1 MRRCWVKI
9 MGEFCGTVIG
19 RSIMQTMRALVNHL
33 WTFILNVI
41 LWLPLFAVAGYYGLN
56 AVLQRDD
63 SAQIISNAVS
73 KYLPGA
79 LVRFDA
85 ANVRVGWKQAV
96 VSVENFRVVAG
107 KNSLTVP
114 KADFWV
120 QPTGLVAALHRPTV
134 ILFGGT
140 GAQMMPPL
148 DSHWAV
154 LGEQANIQ
162 WHDEENQI
170 ALTLANAQLKLRHDD
185 GLLQISAHENDRR
198 QTDIAAHFRMFAHD
212 LRGTVH
218 IALENWSPPAAV
230 PLQWQSM
237 RATAQIKVNG
247 GQWRAVAAGELQEVK
262 HHEGKAD
269 ELHWHATTHWPPSA
283 TATLAA
289 RVTLAAAALSLAYLP
304 KMPQTNLHASGML
317 RYAPSQQTW
326 QWNDGMMLAQNADGL
341 LNASLTVSGRMT
353 EIVAADLRGRLI
365 NVPLAVFSS
374 YTSAGKLRDWFKNA
388 LPGGTMQNA
397 HFSWRGQPA
406 DFPFSDDGGDFA
418 LTAKFVDGELLIGDG
433 WPAAQSLHGH
443 LIMRGDDLE
452 INGNGDMAG
461 LAARAQVR
469 LPNVLATNVSLYL
482 LAKAKPD
489 TLANYTRAAR
499 QFPPLQATVEQVL
512 NDFAASGH
520 GRFMLSLTVP
530 LAAPTN
536 TRAEGFLRVN
546 DGRLQAD
553 NLPALTAVV
562 GGVHFS
568 NQGASG
574 QLLGILAGQL
584 ATVNFNNM
592 QVTVRS
598 VIDAQTIFSFLG
610 DGDGSVLGSIPF
622 EFRRDERR
630 TVIVS
635 SLRGVRF
642 DYLKLLNK
650 DVTGKA
656 MFGVTLAIDKVRTR
670 LQLSGNTL
678 YLTVPGQEVAWGA
691 NAAASQPFI
700 HDLPSNFSLSGHGR
714 LRLSLMVPLAAPTKM
729 RAYGLLQVND
739 GRLQAGSLPAL
750 TTVAGN
756 VHFSNKN
763 AKGQLSGI
771 WAGQLATVDFD
782 NTQVTVRSAIEAQT
796 ALSFVDIDD
805 LPIFGIVPFNL
816 QRDERRTVMVSS
828 LHGVRFDYPAPLNKE
843 AMEKATL
850 SITAAAGM
858 VRARLQLRRNTLHLT
873 AQKRG
878 VDLAINA
885 ISLPPPA
892 RGLQVHGTMA
902 DVDVGLWLNGGDT
915 TNAQIAVSLTLV
927 RANFADVIQQ
937 TMILHSPFVVRDERQ
952 IAITADSVAG
962 VARLGKKHL
971 YLDLAR
977 LSLSPPQSEGGE
989 GDDLV
994 FSLLRQMTISL
1005 TTQRL
1010 QMGSVTLGALQ
1021 LNGAPMDANA
1031 WNLNT
1036 LVLMNESATLTA
1048 VGGYFDDTA
1057 TVSVRLWTSDAP
1069 AFLQIFAV
1077 SNVVSE
1083 GAAEMGGDLT
1093 LRRAPTGFSLSDLH
1107 GQLKMRASDL
1117 RYLKGGESVVGL
1129 LAIFSPQSLLSL
1141 GFVELGKEGTFIN
1154 NIDGDIILNGGK
1166 AEVHEWKM
1174 KNDDFSISMEGDTDL
1189 AMRTLNLH
1197 GRVRPGNRLLK
1208 AGSFLSIGVA
1218 GAAAVQPL
1226 SLVAYWLAGKVFE
1239 RPLAEIGAYNYTIT
1253 GTWDSPIYKESGV
1266 TLKQSASDGA
1276 EK

>member
-1 MRRCWVKI
+1 

-19 RSIMQTMRALVNHL
+19 RSIMQTMRTLVNHL
-33 WTFILNVI
+33 WTFILSVI
-41 LWLPLFAVAGYYGLN
+41 LWLPLFAVAGYYVLN

-114 KADFWV
+114 QADFWV

-237 RATAQIKVNG
+237 RATAQITVNG

-374 YTSAGKLRDWFKNA
+374 YTSAGKLHDWFKNA

-397 HFSWRGQPA
+397 HFSWRGKPA

-452 INGNGDMAG
+452 INSNGDMAG

-482 LAKAKPD
+482 LAKAEPD

-610 DGDGSVLGSIPF
+610 AGDGSVWGSIPF

-630 TVIVS
+630 TVMVS

-656 MFGVTLAIDKVRTR
+656 MFGVTLATGMVRTR

-700 HDLPSNFSLSGHGR
+700 HDLPGNFSLSGHGR
-714 LRLSLMVPLAAPTKM
+714 LRLALMVPLAAPTKM

-771 WAGQLATVDFD
+771 WSGQLATVDFD

-796 ALSFVDIDD
+796 ALSFVDVDD

-816 QRDERRTVMVSS
+816 QRDERRTVVVSS
-828 LHGVRFDYPAPLNKE
+828 LRGVRFDYPAPLNKE

-977 LSLSPPQSEGGE
+977 LSLSPPQSEGG
-989 GDDLV
+989 GVGDLV

-1005 TTQRL
+1005 ATQRL

-1021 LNGAPMDANA
+1021 LNGTPMDANV
-1031 WNLNT
+1031 WILNT
-1036 LVLMNESATLTA
+1036 LAIINKSATLA
-1048 VGGYFDDTA
+1048 AAGGYFDDTA

-1069 AFLQIFAV
+1069 AFLQIFSV

-1083 GAAEMGGDLT
+1083 GAAEMGGVLT
-1093 LRRAPTGFSLSDLH
+1093 WPRPPIGFSLSNLR

-1154 NIDGDIILNGGK
+1154 NIDGDIILKDGK

-1197 GRVRPGNRLLK
+1197 GRVRPGKRLLK
-1208 AGSFLSIGVA
+1208 AGSLVSIGVA

-1266 TLKQSASDGA
+1266 TLKQSASDDA